1 MPERNQYNNNS
12 SVDQQPRL
20 AVFGCGSW
28 GKNIVRTVHR
38 LGYLSAVVDPSEVG
52 QSNAAELVPDL
63 PRLSDLKNVL
73 DDDSIQGVMIA
84 TPAETHFSIA
94 RDAILAGKDVFIEK
108 PMTINLDEA
117 EELVRLAETEGR
129 LLMVGHLL
137 EYHPAICKIE
147 ELVQSGELG
156 DIRYIVSN
164 RLNLGKLRT
173 EENVLWSFAPH
184 DLSVIVRLM
193 GLAPTE
199 VVATGGAF
207 VTPGIADTTLTQL
220 SFNNGARAHV
230 FVSWLHP
237 FKEQKLVVIGDKKMI
252 TFCDIT
258 KELLLYDQRV
268 GWNEGTPIPV
278 RGDSGVSVDFSD
290 EMPLDIEC
298 QHFADC
304 MSSRNTPRTDGRNG
318 LRILSILH
326 DAQSSLDSGG
336 QPITCKPSEIS
347 LPTVQVVAKETIGAK
362 N

>member
-1 MPERNQYNNNS
+1 MPERNQNNNS

-20 AVFGCGSW
+20 AVFGCGAW

-52 QSNAAELVPDL
+52 QKNVADIAPDL
-63 PRLSDLKNVL
+63 PCYSDLKNVL
-73 DDDSIQGVMIA
+73 NDDSIRGVMIA
-84 TPAETHFSIA
+84 TPAETHFAIA
-94 RDAILAGKDVFIEK
+94 RDVILAGKDVFVEK
-108 PMTINLDEA
+108 PMTIDLGEA
-117 EELVRLAETEGR
+117 AELVRLAETEGK

-156 DIRYIVSN
+156 NIQYIVSN

-184 DLSVIVRLM
+184 DLSVIIRLM
-193 GLAPTE
+193 RSSPTQ
-199 VVATGGAF
+199 VVATGGTF
-207 VTPGIADTTLTQL
+207 LTPGIADTTLTQL
-220 SFNNGARAHV
+220 LFKNGARAHV

-252 TFCDIT
+252 TFCDVT
-258 KELLLYDQRV
+258 KELILYDQRV
-268 GWNEGTPIPV
+268 DWIEGAPIPV
-278 RGDSGVSVDFSD
+278 RGDSGVAVEFSD
-290 EMPLDIEC
+290 ESPLDIEC

-304 MSSRNTPRTDGRNG
+304 VATRQTPRTDGRSG

-326 DAQSSLDSGG
+326 DSQNSLDNGG
-336 QPITCKPSEIS
+336 QPVTCRPSETS
-347 LPTVQVVAKETIGAK
+347 LPNIEVVARETASAT